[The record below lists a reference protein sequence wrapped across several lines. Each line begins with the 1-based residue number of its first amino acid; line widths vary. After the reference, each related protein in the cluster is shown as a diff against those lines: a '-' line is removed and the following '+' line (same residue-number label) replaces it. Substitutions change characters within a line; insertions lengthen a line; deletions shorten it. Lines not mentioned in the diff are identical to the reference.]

1 MLFLLD
7 TYLEVNWIVLNT
19 ASWKKDFVWKE
30 RMTKKAK
37 NFVALRENLKPFNN
51 YQQLGKSLYDLLQ
64 QVEWHMHITD
74 CFPKV
79 VNEGWGEQK
88 NVQGNGE
95 LLEGNKRNQK
105 VAN

>member
-7 TYLEVNWIVLNT
+7 RKYLTYLEVNWIVLNT
-19 ASWKKDFVWKE
+19 ASLKKDFVWKE

-51 YQQLGKSLYDLLQ
+51 YQQLGKSLYNLLQ
-64 QVEWHMHITD
+64 QVGRHIHITD

-79 VNEGWGEQK
+79 VNEC
-88 NVQGNGE
+88 
-95 LLEGNKRNQK
+95 
-105 VAN
+105 